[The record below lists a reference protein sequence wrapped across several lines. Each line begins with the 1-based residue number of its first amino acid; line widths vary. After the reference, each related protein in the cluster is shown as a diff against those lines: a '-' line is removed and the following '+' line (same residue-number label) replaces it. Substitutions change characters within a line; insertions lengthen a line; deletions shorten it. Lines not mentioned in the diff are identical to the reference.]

1 MAESQDWRLR
11 LVFADAKGAS
21 AVFDRLRAHEEVLGS
36 EVGGVLPLGV
46 VLSRDGDTLF
56 VYGSSRSG
64 VDGARRAIDGVLQS
78 AAQSAEL
85 RVSHWDEDIGEW
97 RQVDPPLSDT
107 EQEAVDA
114 HAAEA
119 ERHQTRTLSCI
130 VGRLDRS
137 LVEGPILDFAA
148 RRGLDCTV
156 EQEGHVFSVHLTF
169 SVSGPAF
176 KVDEVIDYARRF
188 VNRQNWMGSAGL
200 S

>member
-1 MAESQDWRLR
+1 MTDGQDWRLR
-11 LVFADAKGAS
+11 LVFDDAKSAG
-21 AVFDRLRAHEEVLGS
+21 AVFDRLRGREEVLGS
-36 EVGGVLPLGV
+36 QVGGVLPFGV

-56 VYGSSRSG
+56 VYGSTRSG
-64 VDGARRAIDGVLQS
+64 IDSARRAIEGVLRS
-78 AAQSAEL
+78 AGHSAEL

-97 RQVDPPLSDT
+97 RQVDPPLSDR

-119 ERHQTRTLSCI
+119 GRHATRTLSCV
-130 VGRLDRS
+130 VGRLDRT
-137 LVEGPILDFAA
+137 LVEGPVLDFAA
-148 RRGLDCTV
+148 RRGIDCAV

-176 KVDEVIDYARRF
+176 KVDEVIDFARR
-188 VNRQNWMGSAGL
+188 VVSSQGWRGGAGA